1 MRKKVVRKKK
11 QKITKRKSK
20 PANGDYDL
28 KYEAMMYY
36 TLRYNLS
43 ATKPQCNCPGHVE
56 TCIELLVIDHKKKRT
71 KEEKGLAGKPLYEYL
86 KKNNYPDGYQV
97 LCFSCNFVK
106 EKYDKCPHLFEKYRK
121 KKATESKS
129 TKKKAAK
136 KTKKKRR
143 KRSR

>member
-1 MRKKVVRKKK
+1 MTKKVVRKKEG
-11 QKITKRKSK
+11 KRK
-20 PANGDYDL
+20 PTNGDYPE
-28 KYEAMMYY
+28 KYDALIHY
-36 TLRYNLS
+36 TLRYDLS
-43 ATKPQCNCPGHVE
+43 ATEPYCRCTGCKTNV
-56 TCIELLVIDHKKKRT
+56 IELLVIDHKKKRT

-97 LCFSCNFVK
+97 LCYSCNFVK

-121 KKATESKS
+121 KKDTESKS
-129 TKKKAAK
+129 TKKKASK

>member
-1 MRKKVVRKKK
+1 MTKKVVRKKK
-11 QKITKRKSK
+11 GKRKS
-20 PANGDYDL
+20 ANGDYIE

-36 TLRYNLS
+36 TLRYDPS
-43 ATKPQCNCPGHVE
+43 ATEPYCHCPGHDE
-56 TCIELLVIDHKKKRT
+56 RCIELLVIDHKKKRT
-71 KEEKGLAGKPLYEYL
+71 KKEKGLSGKPFYKHL
-86 KKNNYPDGYQV
+86 KEINYPDGYQV
-97 LCFSCNFVK
+97 LCLSCNFVK

-143 KRSR
+143 ERSR

>member
-1 MRKKVVRKKK
+1 MTKKVVRKKK
-11 QKITKRKSK
+11 GKRKS
-20 PANGDYDL
+20 ANGDYPE
-28 KYEAMMYY
+28 KYDALIHY
-36 TLRYNLS
+36 TLRYDPS
-43 ATKPQCNCPGHVE
+43 ATEPYCRCTGCKTNV
-56 TCIELLVIDHKKKRT
+56 IELLVIDHKKKRT

-97 LCFSCNFVK
+97 LCLSCNFVK

-121 KKATESKS
+121 KKDTESKS
-129 TKKKAAK
+129 TKKKASK

>member
-11 QKITKRKSK
+11 RKITKRKSK

-36 TLRYNLS
+36 TLRYNPS
-43 ATKPQCNCPGHVE
+43 ATKPQCNCHGHVE

-71 KEEKGLAGKPLYEYL
+71 KKEKGLTGKSFYKYL
-86 KKNNYPDGYQV
+86 KENNYPEGYQV

-106 EKYDKCPHLFEKYRK
+106 ELYNGKCPHLFEKYRK
-121 KKATESKS
+121 KKE
-129 TKKKAAK
+129 
-136 KTKKKRR
+136 KKKR
-143 KRSR
+143 KKK